1 VTLDQTTL
9 QAIQI
14 GAVMGSSTLGGHS
27 QTSQLEHMPNNAGLI
42 CPRCQ
47 INKIV
52 PTHRHSSYPPCC
64 IYQAHPIIDPVHGTC
79 SHADTCMVGANCNVL
94 EYTVGRQCITGF
106 SDTHHKLTNICSKSP
121 HSL

>member
-52 PTHRHSSYPPCC
+52 STHRHSSYPSCC
-64 IYQAHPIIDPVHGTC
+64 IYQAHQIID
-79 SHADTCMVGANCNVL
+79 
-94 EYTVGRQCITGF
+94 TVMILVPM
-106 SDTHHKLTNICSKSP
+106 LTLAWLVQIVMF
-121 HSL
+121 